1 MCGGQQQ
8 VEGTF
13 VNFCQAIQIT
23 NYIKLHSKHQGL
35 EMAPRG
41 FQHKSLKAIWQIDA
55 FQGKRHR
62 PFDLRRYTSNHHSDF
77 ETHQKPIRSHFLSHK
92 THNFLNLWKIC
103 ICFLSHQDLKK
114 IGTTHQFGARTVK
127 LWRPLG
133 KSTPIRLW
141 QKPSLARLVMTSA
154 PNRRTFRGLLELLIW
169 WPFVRKYVVVTQI
182 SSSGIFRWYV
192 TSLTYYQAEVYPFD
206 SV

>member
-13 VNFCQAIQIT
+13 INFCQAIQIT
-23 NYIKLHSKHQGL
+23 NYTLSIKVWRWPP
-35 EMAPRG
+35 EG
-41 FQHKSLKAIWQIDA
+41 FSTSRW
-55 FQGKRHR
+55 R
-62 PFDLRRYTSNHHSDF
+62 PFGKLTPFKATDTVPLTSDVTNQTITVTLKHTKNQFDLIPVTQNPQLLKSMKNLYMFFVTS
-77 ETHQKPIRSHFLSHK
+77 RS
-92 THNFLNLWKIC
+92 T
-103 ICFLSHQDLKK
+103 KK

-141 QKPSLARLVMTSA
+141 QKPSLATHDDKCSQSKDLS
-154 PNRRTFRGLLELLIW
+154 RTHWIADMMAFCEEICSSD
-169 WPFVRKYVVVTQI
+169 QI